1 MINAA
6 PGLPGADLQPTED
19 TKLNVLVIVALACV
33 ALLIVGVLS
42 AHYLL
47 PIHADEEAPP
57 VFDLLERKLNVL
69 SAEVSAGWLS
79 EEKRR
84 RIVDDLIRNAD
95 TIATMEDLLKLG
107 PAGSMADAEIIHK
120 PEALELMIW
129 VHHGYVQTWLCRL
142 YELGYTDKLCDG
154 PYPQLR
160 GAVTVTLAQRAR
172 VTPLVNV
179 RREVA
184 A

>member
-1 MINAA
+1 MN
-6 PGLPGADLQPTED
+6 P
-19 TKLNVLVIVALACV
+19 LVIVALACV

-47 PIHADEEAPP
+47 PIPADEEAPP

-84 RIVDDLIRNAD
+84 QIINDLMRNAD
-95 TIATMEDLLKLG
+95 TIAAMEDLLKLG
-107 PAGSMADAEIIHK
+107 PAGSVADAEIIHK
-120 PEALELMIW
+120 PDAPELMIW
-129 VHHGYVQTWLCRL
+129 VHHGYQQTWLCRL
-142 YELGYTDKLCDG
+142 YELGYTDKLCNG

-160 GAVTVTLAQRAR
+160 GAFGVTLAQRAR
-172 VTPLVNV
+172 VTPLATV